1 MKEPAPATGM
11 PRLSLINLETFCC
24 VAPLRTF
31 AQGVGSATGI
41 VRLGFGDLTFQNA
54 LWSATAPGT

>member
-1 MKEPAPATGM
+1 M
-11 PRLSLINLETFCC
+11 PRLSLINLETFCY